1 MTVWSLVNK
10 TVSYITNPKNVVG
23 GLQVSPD
30 KEYLAVA
37 ERRDCK
43 DSISL
48 IETTSWQF
56 VKVWQAD
63 FFFYIVGMH
72 FVSYGILFVWP
83 LSKILFVL

>member
-10 TVSYITNPKNVVG
+10 TVSYITNPKNIVG

-30 KEYLAVA
+30 QEYLAVA

-56 VKVWQAD
+56 VKVGKAGL
-63 FFFYIVGMH
+63 FNIVGRH
-72 FVSYGILFVWP
+72 FVS
-83 LSKILFVL
+83 